1 MRKLASVMV
10 CAFLALSVPSPAQ
23 QPDPIRT
30 AAEALGAI
38 NLTSLGFTGLG
49 ANFSVG
55 QNASP
60 GEPWPRV
67 TIKNYAAA
75 INYDVPGMRVEVVR
89 EQGSVPPRGGGV
101 PFVGE
106 QRFIEF
112 LNFLNGG
119 YAWNV
124 PLAPSPPPEKGSPA
138 PPLAAGPPRFVE
150 QAPQPLP
157 ATVSERLLQ
166 IWLTP
171 HGFLKAA
178 LANKAAARRV
188 GDRTEITFT
197 LDGKFRFIGTLNR
210 MNQVERV
217 QTWIANPVLGDMSLE
232 AQYSDYERADGGVWF
247 PGRITQKQGGY
258 PSLDLWI
265 FSVRPNVSVDIATP
279 DVVRTSKLAPIQVE
293 VQKIADGVHYLTGGS
308 HHSVAIE
315 MRDHVVLVEGPL
327 NEERSLAVIAKLNET
342 IPGKPIRFVVNT
354 HHHFDHSG
362 GLRTYAD
369 LGATIV
375 THELNRA
382 FYEKAW
388 AVPRTLGP
396 DRLAQ
401 SRRAP
406 VFQTFTDRHT
416 LSDGAR
422 TIEIHRIANS
432 PHHDGFAMVYLPA
445 EKLLIE
451 ADAYT
456 PPPPPPPA
464 ASGAPPSPPPFA
476 AQGPVVN
483 PTTRNLYEN
492 IRRLKLDVERIA
504 ALHGPR
510 LATLDDLAEVSG
522 R

>member
-1 MRKLASVMV
+1 MNRLPIVAASFIVALAVS
-10 CAFLALSVPSPAQ
+10 SPAQ
-23 QPDPIRT
+23 QPDPIRA
-30 AAEALGAI
+30 AAETLGAI
-38 NLTSLGFTGLG
+38 NLTSLRFTGLG

-55 QNASP
+55 QSASP

-67 TIKNYAAA
+67 TIKSYAAA
-75 INYDVPGMRVEVVR
+75 INYDVPSMRVEMVR
-89 EQGSVPPRGGGV
+89 EQGSIPPRGGGV
-101 PFVGE
+101 PFTGE

-112 LNFLNGG
+112 VSGS

-124 PLAPSPPPEKGSPA
+124 PLAPPPPPDKNAPPPA
-138 PPLAAGPPRFVE
+138 PPPIVGAPRFVE
-150 QAPQPLP
+150 QEPQPQP
-157 ATVSERLLQ
+157 AAATERLLQ
-166 IWLTP
+166 VWLTP
-171 HGFLKAA
+171 HGFLRAA
-178 LANKAAARRV
+178 LANKAATRRV
-188 GDRTEITFT
+188 DNGTEVSFIM
-197 LDGKFRFIGTLNR
+197 DARFRFTGLLNR

-217 QTWIANPVLGDMSLE
+217 QTWAANPVLGDMPIEVL
-232 AQYSDYERADGGVWF
+232 YSEYERIDGIWF
-247 PGRITQKQGGY
+247 PGRIIQKQGGH
-258 PSLDLWI
+258 PSLDLWV
-265 FSVRPNVSVDIATP
+265 FSVQPNPPVDIATP
-279 DVVRTSKLAPIQVE
+279 DAVRSATQPPVRVE
-293 VQKIADGVHYLTGGS
+293 VQKIAEGVHYLTGGS

-315 MRDHVVLVEGPL
+315 MRDHFVVVEGPL
-327 NEERSLAVIAKLNET
+327 SEERSLAVIAKINET

-382 FYEKAW
+382 YFEKAW
-388 AVPRTLGP
+388 TAPRTLGP

-401 SRRAP
+401 SRKAP

-445 EKLLIE
+445 EKLLVE

-456 PPPPPPPA
+456 PPPPPPA
-464 ASGAPPSPPPFA
+464 TASPPQA
-476 AQGPVVN
+476 APLAVAPQGPVVN

-504 ALHGPR
+504 ALHGTR
-510 LATLDDLAEVSG
+510 LATMDDLAEVSG

>member
-1 MRKLASVMV
+1 MNRLTVTASFIVALAVS
-10 CAFLALSVPSPAQ
+10 SPAQ
-23 QPDPIRT
+23 QPDPIRA
-30 AAEALGAI
+30 AAEALGAV
-38 NLTSLGFTGLG
+38 NLTSLRFTGLG

-55 QNASP
+55 QSP
-60 GEPWPRV
+60 SPAEPWPRV
-67 TIKNYAAA
+67 TVKNYAAT
-75 INYDVPGMRVEVVR
+75 INYDVPGMRVEMVR
-89 EQGSVPPRGGGV
+89 EQGSIPPRGGGV
-101 PFVGE
+101 PFTGE

-112 LNFLNGG
+112 VSGS

-124 PLAPSPPPEKGSPA
+124 PMAAPPPPASPPATAPA
-138 PPLAAGPPRFVE
+138 ASAARFVE
-150 QAPQPLP
+150 QAPQPQP
-157 ATVSERLLQ
+157 AAAAERMLQ

-178 LANKAAARRV
+178 LANKATIRRV
-188 GDRTEITFT
+188 DDGTEVSFT
-197 LDGKFRFIGTLNR
+197 MDGKYKFTGTLNR

-217 QTWIANPVLGDMSLE
+217 QTWLANSVLGDMPIE
-232 AQYSDYERADGGVWF
+232 AVYSDYESHDGGIGF
-247 PGRITQKQGGY
+247 PGRIIQKQGGY

-265 FSVRPNVSVDIATP
+265 FSVQPNAPVDVAPPESVRSAAP
-279 DVVRTSKLAPIQVE
+279 PPVRVE
-293 VQKIADGVHYLTGGS
+293 AQKIAEGVHYLTGGS

-315 MRDHVVLVEGPL
+315 MRDHVVVVEGPL
-327 NEERSLAVIAKLNET
+327 NEERSLAVIAKVKET
-342 IPGKPIRFVVNT
+342 VPGKPIRFVVNT

-382 FYEKAW
+382 YYEKAW
-388 AVPRTLGP
+388 TAPRTLGP

-401 SRRAP
+401 SRRLP
-406 VFQTFTDRHT
+406 VFQTFTDKQT
-416 LSDGAR
+416 LSDGVR

-432 PHHDGFAMVYLPA
+432 PHHEGFAMVYLPA

-456 PPPPPPPA
+456 PPPVTPTAAAAAPASPA
-464 ASGAPPSPPPFA
+464 AVAP
-476 AQGPVVN
+476 QGPVVN

-510 LATLDDLAEVSG
+510 LATMDDLADVSG